1 MIKPGNSIYYNKLT
15 NQLYSR
21 RSKNRLFLGW
31 SHENN
36 IDFEE
41 GCLLRYPFWIL
52 DCPQQC
58 GETIRLVEF
67 GDIYKKCGC
76 GFRLFWDMP

>member
-1 MIKPGNSIYYNKLT
+1 MRRQKYPIKTVRVDKLIRIGR
-15 NQLYSR
+15 YE
-21 RSKNRLFLGW
+21 K
-31 SHENN
+31 
-36 IDFEE
+36 EE
-41 GCLLRYPFWIL
+41 RQVWIL

-76 GFRLFWDMP
+76 GFTWHIELFALGVKDTSERKKKHG